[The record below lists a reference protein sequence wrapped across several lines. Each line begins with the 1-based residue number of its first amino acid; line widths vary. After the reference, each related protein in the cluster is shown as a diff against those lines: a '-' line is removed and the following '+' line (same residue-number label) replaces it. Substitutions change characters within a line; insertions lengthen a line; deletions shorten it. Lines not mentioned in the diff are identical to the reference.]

1 MKYMQGPDG
10 LSLREEVVVKQN
22 FPEGHPPDFYRFRL
36 LEPIRKLQ
44 SNRMLT
50 VPKLKQL
57 YEEAFVDLFKVYP
70 PPGWTSGY
78 APARASVSYKLPA
91 ALIADVMKAR

>member
-1 MKYMQGPDG
+1 M
-10 LSLREEVVVKQN
+10 VKHN
-22 FPEGHPPDFYRFRL
+22 FLEGHPPDFYRFRL

-57 YEEAFVDLFKVYP
+57 YEEAFIDLFKDYP
-70 PPGWTSGY
+70 PPGWMSGR
-78 APARASVSYKLPA
+78 APARGCVNYNLPA